1 MTDVKRLY
9 LMQVGYIPERNL
21 PFVCYLAQLND
32 GRNVLI
38 DTGLPDVVQPPG
50 GGTLPPM
57 TPTKNVVEQLAS
69 ISIQPGDI
77 QDVIVTHF
85 DGDHVGRL
93 DAFKDAEFIVQRAH
107 YENAKVNPRFERTK
121 NQWGNPDLHFRFL
134 DGDTELFPG
143 LRVIETSGH
152 AKGHQSV
159 LVTLPKTGL
168 VVLAIDAVP
177 SQDALVLERQMRPV
191 DDNLEEMIAST
202 KRIMDIDQNE
212 HAALVVFGHDG
223 NQWAS
228 LKKLPEYYD

>member
-9 LMQVGYIPERNL
+9 LMQVATMVERNT
-21 PFVCYLAQLND
+21 PFVCYLVQLND

-38 DTGLPDVVQPPG
+38 DTGLPDMPAPPPG
-50 GGTLPPM
+50 ATMPQQGM
-57 TPTKNVVEQLAS
+57 NVVDQLAS
-69 ISIQPGDI
+69 IGIKPGDI
-77 QDVIVTHF
+77 QYVITTHF
-85 DGDHVGRL
+85 DGDHAGRL
-93 DAFKDAEFIVQRAH
+93 TAFKDAEFIVQRAH
-107 YENAKVNPRFERTK
+107 YENAKVNPRFDRSK
-121 NQWGNPDLHFRFL
+121 DQWSNPDLHFRML

-168 VVLAIDAVP
+168 VVLTIDAVP
-177 SQDALVLERQMRPV
+177 TQDTLVLERQMRPV
-191 DDNLEEMIAST
+191 DDNLEELVAST
-202 KRIMDIDQNE
+202 RKIMDVIERE

-223 NQWAS
+223 AQWAT